1 MQSNTIRFPL
11 LPIVAA
17 VGLALAAGAAGA
29 QAQATDSAPSLAT
42 VTVEASADASAQGLA
57 KPYAGGQVARGAR
70 VGVLGTQD
78 MMDTPFSA
86 TSYTSELIQDQQA
99 KSVGDVLLNDAGVRQ
114 ARGFGNF
121 QQTYFVRGF
130 TLYSDDV
137 AYNGLYGLV
146 PRQYMATE
154 FVERVEVFR
163 GANAFLSGSGA
174 GSVSGGGL
182 GGLINVVPKRASN
195 EPLSRV
201 AVGVASGGQL
211 YAATDLSRRFGPDN
225 ATGVRL
231 NLARRSGDTGVDN
244 EDTRTT
250 VGSLGLDWRSSRT
263 RLSADLGWQEHKL
276 SAPRP
281 AVTPTASLP
290 MPAVPDAK
298 ANYAQPWTYSDSRD
312 LFGTVRGEFDFSD
325 QWTGW
330 AALGMRRGK
339 EDNSLSGLTLSSAT
353 GNATLNRFDNTREN
367 HIKTGELG
375 VRGKFET
382 GAVKHTAVASLTAFD
397 SSERNAWGYNYA
409 TGQTNNIYNPVA
421 LTPPALT
428 GFGGTL
434 GSPRETERIKTGSL
448 ALADTMAFLDERLLV
463 TLGLRHQTIK
473 VDGFDATTGASS
485 GSYDKSR
492 VTPVGGIVFKLR
504 PDVSVYANYIEGLAK
519 GGSAPAVSGGQ
530 PVANAGEA
538 FAPYVT
544 RQKEV
549 GVKYDGGHIG
559 ATAAF
564 FTTDMPSAYVVNN
577 VYGVFGK
584 QRNRGLE
591 FNVFGEPAK
600 GLRVL
605 GGLTLLD
612 AKYLTT
618 AGGAFDGNRVVGVP
632 RTQANLGAEWDVPGV
647 SGLALNARALYTGAQ
662 YANAANTLHA
672 PGWTRLDL
680 GARYLLDVG
689 GRLVTLNARVD
700 NVANRGYWASV
711 GGYTTYGYLV
721 QGAPRTFSL
730 MASVDF

>member
-1 MQSNTIRFPL
+1 
-11 LPIVAA
+11 
-17 VGLALAAGAAGA
+17 
-29 QAQATDSAPSLAT
+29 
-42 VTVEASADASAQGLA
+42 
-57 KPYAGGQVARGAR
+57 
-70 VGVLGTQD
+70 
-78 MMDTPFSA
+78 
-86 TSYTSELIQDQQA
+86 
-99 KSVGDVLLNDAGVRQ
+99 
-114 ARGFGNF
+114 
-121 QQTYFVRGF
+121 
-130 TLYSDDV
+130 
-137 AYNGLYGLV
+137 
-146 PRQYMATE
+146 
-154 FVERVEVFR
+154 
-163 GANAFLSGSGA
+163 
-174 GSVSGGGL
+174 
-182 GGLINVVPKRASN
+182 
-195 EPLSRV
+195 
-201 AVGVASGGQL
+201 
-211 YAATDLSRRFGPDN
+211 
-225 ATGVRL
+225 
-231 NLARRSGDTGVDN
+231 
-244 EDTRTT
+244 
-250 VGSLGLDWRSSRT
+250 
-263 RLSADLGWQEHKL
+263 
-276 SAPRP
+276 
-281 AVTPTASLP
+281 

-382 GAVKHTAVASLTAFD
+382 GAVKHTAVASLSAFD

-434 GSPRETERIKTGSL
+434 GSPRETERIKTSSL
-448 ALADTMAFLDERLLV
+448 ALADTMAVLDERLLV

-473 VDGFDATTGASS
+473 VDGFDATTGASA

-504 PDVSVYANYIEGLAK
+504 SDVSVYANYIEGLAK
-519 GGSAPAVSGGQ
+519 GGSAPATSGGQ
-530 PVANAGEA
+530 PVANAGEV

-549 GVKYDGGHIG
+549 GLKYDGGSIG
-559 ATAAF
+559 ASAAF

-647 SGLALNARALYTGAQ
+647 SGLALNARVLYTGAQ
-662 YANAANTLHA
+662 YANAASTLRA

-730 MASVDF
+730 TASVDF